1 LNGHIGFYWEKL
13 KGRDH
18 LEDLVIDGR
27 ISLKLMLNKLEEHGM
42 ISSGSG

>member
-1 LNGHIGFYWEKL
+1 MNGVCDTHGKDDKWVENFIRENM

-27 ISLKLMLNKLEEHGM
+27 I
-42 ISSGSG
+42 I